1 MTEEPVGA
9 LHDAAQRRPEGVGA
23 CLCLQ
28 DCVFRVAGPGHF
40 EAREPV
46 RR

>member
-1 MTEEPVGA
+1 LTEEPVGA
-9 LHDAAQRRPEGVGA
+9 LHDAARRRPEGAGA
-23 CLCLQ
+23 RLQ
-28 DCVFRVAGPGHF
+28 HCVFRVAGPGHF